1 MKRRSLLASGVAGA
15 ALAAPQLAE
24 QAVAAGVEI
33 PKRVFGKTGEKLT
46 VIGQAG
52 GRLGMCTREEAK
64 AVVQRALDLGI
75 NYFDCAHS
83 YWGGKSEEVFG
94 EVLQPARKKVFLTTK
109 SNKRSRAA
117 AMGEL
122 ELSLK
127 RLKTDYV
134 DLWQIHEV
142 GDMESVEQIFA
153 PGGAIEA
160 FVEAKKKGLCRFMG
174 FTGHRDPQVHLAM
187 IKNFADYDTILM
199 PLHPA
204 EPAYLSFEKT
214 VLPVAV
220 KNGYGIQGMKS
231 TANSKLLHR
240 YSIKECIQYV
250 LSLPVHCLAMGC
262 TTIGQ
267 VEDDVRIA
275 QSLQA
280 YSEPQL
286 VSLRERAVKGNLL
299 GPGLEDWK
307 KDITKSAAMQT
318 PYIGG

>member
-1 MKRRSLLASGVAGA
+1 MKRRSLLASGMAGV
-15 ALAAPQLAE
+15 ALAAP
-24 QAVAAGVEI
+24 AAAIETEI

-46 VIGQAG
+46 LIGQAG
-52 GRLGMCTREEAK
+52 GRLGLCTREEAK

-94 EVLQPARKKVFLTTK
+94 EVLKPARKKIFLTTK
-109 SNKRSRAA
+109 SNKRSRQG
-117 AMGEL
+117 AMAEL

-127 RLKTDYV
+127 RLQTDYV

-187 IKNFADYDTILM
+187 IKQYQNYDSILM

-204 EPAYLSFEKT
+204 EPAYLSFEKD

-220 KNGYGIQGMKS
+220 KLGLGIQGMKS
-231 TANSKLLHR
+231 TANAKLLQR
-240 YSIKECIQYV
+240 YSVKECIQYV

-275 QSLQA
+275 KGFLA
-280 YSEPQL
+280 YGETQL
-286 VSLRERAVKGNLL
+286 VSLRERAVKWNLL
-299 GPGLEDWK
+299 GPSLEDWK
-307 KDITKSAAMQT
+307 KDITKSAAMQSA
-318 PYIGG
+318 YLGG